1 MIAYGQIRVTITCAA
16 VLSASTA
23 RNPGPIVLRKQEVC
37 TKLPHR
43 LSLEVAS
50 PGVVREMLGHTNM
63 GQTMDTYLVSCP
75 TCSRRPP
82 SVERDPNSSE

>member
-1 MIAYGQIRVTITCAA
+1 MHAA
-16 VLSASTA
+16 SHAGREFFKKFS
-23 RNPGPIVLRKQEVC
+23 EVC

-50 PGVVREMLGHTNM
+50 PRVVREMLKHTNI